1 MGNVLASVNTTLVAP
16 HWGAQSS
23 RESSTVYGAVEIAL
37 YREVAKLHPIAA
49 FSLMTAHPRQSPGW
63 YWACTPENCNQEDW
77 WFEKATIVL
86 CLTSTN
92 ELVWGIW
99 KKYDNPPNREC
110 RAQICAEMNLLTG
123 QQAIGAFNWPS
134 YLDTRGY
141 HARTVFADPPAS
153 FNELWGEPE
162 VGCNKGSPIRVTAI
176 RAAVTVEEAIAARE
190 AKKADNRRREAAK
203 RRAEKAKEWTK
214 YRAAVAERRWQ
225 KDPVYNTLITE
236 SNRKSAL
243 EDLHIPYL
251 KNKINTAERSFQEL
265 RDKAIQSSTCV
276 LAREEQLA
284 QIALLVS
291 AQERLSAMNTEHA
304 DVSSNYHRLM
314 RQRNVINWIHNPS
327 EYRVLQDQVLAMGT
341 KMDQLAARQ
350 KPTQDEVSRL
360 TQAAMKLPLYLEQEL
375 EKITQKL
382 ADLTVELTD
391 STAKYEAACVASE
404 AARAAWN
411 DMRARLLREE
421 PIAEAAAQTRLARWI
436 RQKLAARR
444 AIAGGAGA
452 GGN

>member
-1 MGNVLASVNTTLVAP
+1 
-16 HWGAQSS
+16 
-23 RESSTVYGAVEIAL
+23 
-37 YREVAKLHPIAA
+37 
-49 FSLMTAHPRQSPGW
+49 
-63 YWACTPENCNQEDW
+63 
-77 WFEKATIVL
+77 
-86 CLTSTN
+86 
-92 ELVWGIW
+92 
-99 KKYDNPPNREC
+99 
-110 RAQICAEMNLLTG
+110 
-123 QQAIGAFNWPS
+123 
-134 YLDTRGY
+134 
-141 HARTVFADPPAS
+141 
-153 FNELWGEPE
+153 
-162 VGCNKGSPIRVTAI
+162 
-176 RAAVTVEEAIAARE
+176 
-190 AKKADNRRREAAK
+190 
-203 RRAEKAKEWTK
+203 
-214 YRAAVAERRWQ
+214 
-225 KDPVYNTLITE
+225 
-236 SNRKSAL
+236 
-243 EDLHIPYL
+243 
-251 KNKINTAERSFQEL
+251 
-265 RDKAIQSSTCV
+265 
-276 LAREEQLA
+276 
-284 QIALLVS
+284 
-291 AQERLSAMNTEHA
+291 MNTEHA